1 MLDFDP
7 KTELWCTMASI
18 CDPGRFV
25 CSCNSWLDIVGEF
38 VRLSWQHGLASF
50 QVPSMR
56 IIIEQEILL
65 LLPIVR
71 TQPQPGQFWR
81 ICLNVF
87 AVYERTNIIIVCT
100 RSEYIVI
107 ISQPGC
113 AEDLVVRFYC
123 SWKLGEYLTNIT
135 WDHLEHR
142 AEIGMNDSYSESNLF
157 VVSCQIDCQLYNGL
171 GGCVL
176 VVLKMHTQVNLLV
189 LCDIDPPCHKDSFR
203 GCDLL
208 SLPTTIGTYRISIC
222 GAWIEC
228 GVAILT
234 LYFRVCQGIF
244 GIKRVVAGWS
254 CRICNSSDSDELSW
268 KSKEWRGFA

>member
-1 MLDFDP
+1 MFDFDP

-81 ICLNVF
+81 ICLNMF
-87 AVYERTNIIIVCT
+87 ECVCCLWKDQHYN
-100 RSEYIVI
+100 RMHKIRI
-107 ISQPGC
+107 HCHHFQPGC

-135 WDHLEHR
+135 WDHLEHG

-157 VVSCQIDCQLYNGL
+157 VVSVKSIVSYTMDW
-171 GGCVL
+171 
-176 VVLKMHTQVNLLV
+176 VVV
-189 LCDIDPPCHKDSFR
+189 
-203 GCDLL
+203 
-208 SLPTTIGTYRISIC
+208 
-222 GAWIEC
+222 
-228 GVAILT
+228 
-234 LYFRVCQGIF
+234 
-244 GIKRVVAGWS
+244 
-254 CRICNSSDSDELSW
+254 SW
-268 KSKEWRGFA
+268 WC